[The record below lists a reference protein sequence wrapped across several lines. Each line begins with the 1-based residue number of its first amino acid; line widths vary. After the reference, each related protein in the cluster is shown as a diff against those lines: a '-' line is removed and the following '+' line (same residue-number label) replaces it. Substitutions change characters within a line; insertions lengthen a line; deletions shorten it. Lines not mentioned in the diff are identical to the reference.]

1 MGEGSNYSTAYFSLE
16 KKAERADGYQTT
28 VTGVQG
34 GYRQPCQLPCYSRN
48 EKQWADQR
56 ASYDL

>member
-1 MGEGSNYSTAYFSLE
+1 MGEGSNYSTAYFSLA

-34 GYRQPCQLPCYSRN
+34 VIANLAKLSCYSRN